1 MKTLFSAVAL
11 IIMMFASI
19 SFAAPSTEGTT
30 VVKCSVTIDGSTEW
44 IKLRLNSRGKIV
56 TWSERKLASAKTNSI
71 FAMLNESEDAG
82 FEWVNFIM
90 ARNGFSII
98 EAGTTADSFM
108 VGVSRDRTKGFFR
121 YRDLGSGNG
130 HSSHELTCATL

>member
-1 MKTLFSAVAL
+1 MKTLLSAVAL
-11 IIMMFASI
+11 IMIFTNI

-30 VVKCSVTIDGSTEW
+30 VVKCSVTINGSNEW
-44 IKLRLNSRGKIV
+44 IKLRLNSRGKII
-56 TWSERKLASAKTNSI
+56 TWSERKLAWAKPDSI
-71 FAMLNESEDAG
+71 FAMLNESEEAG

-98 EAGTTADSFM
+98 EAGTTADSFT

-121 YRDLGSGNG
+121 YRDLGSGAG
-130 HSSHELTCATL
+130 HSSHELTCTVL